1 MSDQYRNPNS
11 DLGII
16 ALNSAVELGQRVDK
30 AIVEGR
36 RARGENIDR
45 NGQEVSSYLIP
56 IEQTRFANGEGKVR
70 ISETVRGKNIY
81 ILADVSNY
89 GVTYKMFGQDV
100 LMGPDEHLQ
109 DIKRVLSAMSGRAN
123 KVTVVMPLL
132 YASRQHKKKA
142 RESLDCAMA
151 LQDLEKLGVDEIVTF
166 DAHDPTIQNAI
177 PLVSFLNIYPTLDIL
192 KHFLTTEKWLFDPNE
207 KLVVISPDT
216 GAMDRAIYYANVL
229 GIDVGLFYKRRDHSR
244 IVNGKN
250 PIVQHEYIGR
260 DIKGMNVLIVDDM
273 IASGGSVFDVASE
286 LKTRGAKKIFV
297 ASTFAFFTEG
307 PELFAQKYKEGIIDK
322 VFSTNLNY
330 IPEHIKDT
338 EWFSQAD
345 LSSYMAMFIDRL
357 AQERS
362 VSKLLDATTGIR
374 SFLLENGFDPDAR
387 MRDEALK
394 ESIQGLA
401 KAKQV

>member
-1 MSDQYRNPNS
+1 MSDQFRNPNA

-16 ALNSAVELGQRVDK
+16 ALNSCTELGQLVDK
-30 AIVEGR
+30 AIVESR
-36 RARGENIDR
+36 RAKGENYNR
-45 NGQEVSSYLIP
+45 TGEEVNSYLIP
-56 IEQTRFANGEGKVR
+56 IEQTRFANGEGKIR
-70 ISETVRGKNIY
+70 LSETVRGKNIY

-89 GVTYKMFGQDV
+89 GVTYKMFGKEV
-100 LMGPDEHLQ
+100 NMGPDEHLQ
-109 DIKRVLSAMSGRAN
+109 DIKRVLSAMNGRAK

-132 YASRQHKKKA
+132 YASRQHKKKS

-177 PLVSFLNIYPTLDIL
+177 PLVSFLNIYPTLVIL
-192 KHFLTTEKWLFDPNE
+192 KHFLTTEKWLFDPKE

-229 GIDVGLFYKRRDHSR
+229 GLDVGMFYKRRDHSR

-286 LKTRGAKKIFV
+286 LKVRGAKKIFV

-307 PELFAQKYKEGIIDK
+307 RKKFDEKYKEGIIDK

-330 IPEHIKDT
+330 VPQDLLDA

-345 LSSYMAMFIDRL
+345 LSTFMAMFIDTL

-362 VSKLLDATTGIR
+362 VSKLLDATQGIR

-387 MRDEALK
+387 LRDEALK
-394 ESIQGLA
+394 ESVQEIS
-401 KAKQV
+401 KKK

>member
-1 MSDQYRNPNS
+1 MPEQHMNPNA

-16 ALNSAVELGQRVDK
+16 ALNSCTELGNLVDQ
-30 AIVEGR
+30 AIVKGR
-36 RARGENIDR
+36 RARGENFDR
-45 NGQEVSSYLIP
+45 SGEDVSTYLVKAQ
-56 IEQTRFANGEGKVR
+56 QTRFANGEGK
-70 ISETVRGKNIY
+70 ILLSETVRGKNIY

-89 GVTYKMFGQDV
+89 GVTYKMFGKEV
-100 LMGPDEHLQ
+100 NMGPDEHLQ
-109 DIKRVLSAMSGRAN
+109 DIKRVLSAMNGRAN

-132 YASRQHKKKA
+132 YASRQHKKKS

-166 DAHDPTIQNAI
+166 DAHDPTVSNAI

-229 GIDVGLFYKRRDHSR
+229 GLDIGLFYKRRDHSR

-250 PIVQHEYIGR
+250 PIVQHEYLGR
-260 DIKGMNVLIVDDM
+260 DLKGMNVLIVDDM
-273 IASGGSVFDVASE
+273 IASGGSIFDVAGE
-286 LKTRGAKKIFV
+286 LKRRGAKKIFV

-307 PELFAQKYKEGIIDK
+307 REKFDEHFKAGIIDK

-330 IPEHIKDT
+330 VSDEVKSA

-345 LSSYMAMFIDRL
+345 MSNYLAMFIDRL
-357 AQERS
+357 AQEKS
-362 VSKLLDATTGIR
+362 VSRLLDATQGIR
-374 SFLLENGFDPDAR
+374 SFLLENSFDPDAR
-387 MRDEALK
+387 RREEAQK
-394 ESIQGLA
+394 TT
-401 KAKQV
+401 

>member
-1 MSDQYRNPNS
+1 MADLFKNPNA

-16 ALNSAVELGQRVDK
+16 ALNSCTELGQLVDNF
-30 AIVEGR
+30 IVKSR
-36 RARGENIDR
+36 QQRGENFNR
-45 NGQEVSSYLIP
+45 NGEEVTTYLVHAQ
-56 IEQTRFANGEGKVR
+56 QTRFANGEGKVLLA
-70 ISETVRGKNIY
+70 ETVRGKDIY

-89 GVTYKMFGQDV
+89 GVTYKMFGKEV
-100 LMGPDEHLQ
+100 NMGPDEHLQ
-109 DIKRVLSAMSGRAN
+109 DIKRVLSAMNGRAN

-132 YASRQHKKKA
+132 YASRQHKKKS

-192 KHFLTTEKWLFDPNE
+192 KHFLTTENWLFDPAE

-216 GAMDRAIYYANVL
+216 GAMDRAIYYAGVL
-229 GIDVGLFYKRRDHSR
+229 GLEVGMFYKRRDHSR

-273 IASGGSVFDVASE
+273 IASGGSIFDVATE
-286 LKTRGAKKIFV
+286 LKKRGAKKIFV

-307 PELFAQKYKEGIIDK
+307 RAKFDEHYKAGIIDK

-330 IPEHIKDT
+330 VPHEYNEA

-345 LSSYMAMFIDRL
+345 LSNYLAMFIDNL
-357 AQERS
+357 AQEKS
-362 VSKLLDATTGIR
+362 VSKLLDATKGIR
-374 SFLLENGFDPDAR
+374 SFLLANGFDPDAR
-387 MRDEALK
+387 LKDEGLTTLK
-394 ESIQGLA
+394 
-401 KAKQV
+401 

>member
-1 MSDQYRNPNS
+1 MSKLKRNPNA

-16 ALNSAVELGQRVDK
+16 ALKSSSELGSLVDK
-30 AIVEGR
+30 AIVESR
-36 RARGENIDR
+36 RARGENFNRAGED
-45 NGQEVSSYLIP
+45 VPSYLISL
-56 IEQTRFANGEGKVR
+56 EETRFANGEGKIR
-70 ISETVRGKNIY
+70 LSETVRGKNIY

-89 GVTYKMFGQDV
+89 GITYRMYGKEV
-100 LMGPDEHLQ
+100 NMGPDEHLQ
-109 DIKRVLSAMSGRAN
+109 DIKRVLSAMNGRAK

-132 YASRQHKKKA
+132 YASRQHKKKS

-151 LQDLEKLGVDEIVTF
+151 LQDLEELGVDEIVTF

-192 KHFLTTEKWLFDPNE
+192 KHFLNSEKWLFRPDE

-229 GIDVGLFYKRRDHSR
+229 GLEVGLFYKRRDHSR

-286 LKTRGAKKIFV
+286 LKVRGAKSIYV

-307 PELFAQKYKEGIIDK
+307 RDKFDEKYRDGIIDG

-330 IPEHIKDT
+330 VPQELIDA

-345 LSSYMAMFIDRL
+345 LSTYLAMFVDNL
-357 AQERS
+357 AQEKS
-362 VSKLLDATTGIR
+362 VSKLLDATQGIR
-374 SFLLENGFDPDAR
+374 SFLLANGFDPDAR

-394 ESIQGLA
+394 EGVENIA
-401 KAKQV
+401 KKKQ

>member
-1 MSDQYRNPNS
+1 MADLFKNPNA

-16 ALNSAVELGQRVDK
+16 ALNSCTELGKLVDEF
-30 AIVEGR
+30 IVKSR
-36 RARGENIDR
+36 QQRGENFNR
-45 NGQEVSSYLIP
+45 NGEEVKTYLVNAQ
-56 IEQTRFANGEGKVR
+56 QTRFANGEGKVLL
-70 ISETVRGKNIY
+70 SETVRGKDIY

-89 GVTYKMFGQDV
+89 GVTYKMFGKEV
-100 LMGPDEHLQ
+100 NMGPDEHLQ
-109 DIKRVLSAMSGRAN
+109 DIKRVLSAMNGRAN

-132 YASRQHKKKA
+132 YASRQHKKKS

-177 PLVSFLNIYPTLDIL
+177 PLVSFLNIYPTLEIL
-192 KHFLTTEKWLFDPNE
+192 KHFLTTENWLFDPKE
-207 KLVVISPDT
+207 KLVVIAPDT
-216 GAMDRAIYYANVL
+216 GAMDRAIYYAGVL
-229 GIDVGLFYKRRDHSR
+229 GLEVGMFYKRRDHSR

-273 IASGGSVFDVASE
+273 IASGGSVFDVAAE
-286 LKTRGAKKIFV
+286 LKKRGAKKIFV

-307 PELFAQKYKEGIIDK
+307 RAKFDENYKAGIIDK

-330 IPEHIKDT
+330 VPDEYKAA

-345 LSSYMAMFIDRL
+345 LSTYLAMFIDNL
-357 AQERS
+357 AQEKS
-362 VSKLLDATTGIR
+362 VSKLLDATKGIR
-374 SFLLENGFDPDAR
+374 SFLLANGFDPDAR
-387 MRDEALK
+387 LKDE
-394 ESIQGLA
+394 GLA
-401 KAKQV
+401 K